1 MAHTQSNRERL
12 LARVRRISGQM
23 AAIEKAITGGA
34 GCAVVLHQVAGARG
48 AINGLMDELIGDH
61 LREHVAHPGLSDEE
75 RAAGADELIAAIRR
89 YAK

>member
-1 MAHTQSNRERL
+1 MSHTQSKKDQL

-23 AAIEKAITGGA
+23 AAIEKAIAGDA
-34 GCAVVLHQVAGARG
+34 GCSAVLHQVAGARG
-48 AINGLMDELIGDH
+48 AVNGLLDELIDDH